1 MQETSRLYSVMLLI
15 YNLEICLIN
24 ARSEK
29 EINQLH
35 ALYGMQMICLCCPV
49 LVVLLQKEEA
59 EDILE
64 DVVDK
69 FETESEQPE
78 MDQHPMILEESRKT
92 LSLVRDDSTNVP
104 RIMWGNMT
112 GNYGAVQRKA
122 TVEDIDAWK
131 DYFFFVLSYLR

>member
-1 MQETSRLYSVMLLI
+1 MQETSRLYSVRLLI

-35 ALYGMQMICLCCPV
+35 ALYGIQMICLCCPA
-49 LVVLLQKEEA
+49 LVVLLQKAEA

-64 DVVDK
+64 DAIDK

-78 MDQHPMILEESRKT
+78 MDQHPMILEESRKA
-92 LSLVRDDSTNVP
+92 LSLVRDDNVP
-104 RIMWGNMT
+104 RIIWGNIT
-112 GNYGAVQRKA
+112 GNYGAVERKA
-122 TVEDIDAWK
+122 TVEEIDAWK
-131 DYFFFVLSYLR
+131 GYFFLVLSYLR